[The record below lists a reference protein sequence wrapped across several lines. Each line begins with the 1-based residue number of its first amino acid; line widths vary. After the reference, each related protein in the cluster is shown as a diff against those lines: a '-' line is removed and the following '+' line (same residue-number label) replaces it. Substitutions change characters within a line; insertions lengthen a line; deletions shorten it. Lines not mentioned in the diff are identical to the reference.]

1 MLQPQSNKMHC
12 SRRAFT
18 LVELLVVI
26 AIIGILAMLLMGGA
40 QSGLEAARRLRCRNN
55 VYQLGRAVLQ
65 HEQRHGQFPTGGWG
79 WHWLGDPDRGFNKR
93 QPGGWVYNILP
104 FIEQENLYLLPKDG
118 QPNVVTEEQ
127 RQKTNVM
134 AKTPLKIFN
143 CPTRRRTM
151 LYPAPSNGTFVGYNS
166 SRNTD
171 ADNVQARSD
180 YAFNSGS
187 QKRNEWFSGPST
199 LAKADDPSFGWHD
212 TSNLTGLSYER
223 SEIGFGH
230 IHDGTSFTLMLGE
243 KYLNADHYM
252 TGRDPSD
259 NENMYTGFNNDNFR
273 VTYYAPRQDRAG
285 YTATYR
291 FGSAHSAGVH
301 MAFCDGSAR
310 IIRYSIDPETFRS
323 LGHRSDG
330 INIDPDTL

>member
-1 MLQPQSNKMHC
+1 MLQPRSNKTQC
-12 SRRAFT
+12 SRPAFT

-40 QSGLEAARRLRCRNN
+40 QRGVEAARRLKCRNN
-55 VYQLGRAVLQ
+55 VYQLARAALR
-65 HEQRHGQFPTGGWG
+65 HEQQHGQFPTGGWG
-79 WHWLGDPDRGFNKR
+79 WDWVGDPDRGFNKR
-93 QPGGWVYNILP
+93 QPGGWAYNVLP
-104 FIEQENLYLLPKDG
+104 FIEQENLWALPKDG
-118 QPNVVTEEQ
+118 QPNVITQEQ
-127 RQKTNVM
+127 LVKTNQMV
-134 AKTPLKIFN
+134 KTPIKLFI

-151 LYPAPSNGTFVGYNS
+151 LFPSPWGGTDVAYNAAP
-166 SRNTD
+166 NTA

-187 QKRNEWFSGPST
+187 QRRNEYFSGPNS
-199 LAKADDPSFGWHD
+199 LAKGDDPNFGWHD
-212 TSNLTGLSYER
+212 THGLTGLSFER

-230 IHDGTSFTLMLGE
+230 VQDGTSFTLMLGE
-243 KYLNADHYM
+243 KYLNPDHYL

-259 NENMYTGFNNDNFR
+259 NESLYTGFNNDNFR

-285 YTATYR
+285 YTSTFR
-291 FGSAHSAGVH
+291 FGSAHTTGVH

-310 IIRYSIDPETFRS
+310 SVRYTIDPDVFRS

-330 INIDPDTL
+330 ANIDPDTL